1 MECPL
6 DFFEHPGALRA
17 PNATGSRASRPPP
30 AGNPLSVLPRAL
42 RALVMNP
49 PGAASRGADDSAELD
64 LVRRLKAGSAD
75 AIGEVYDRHH
85 EHVRAF
91 ARRLVGDA
99 GAAEDLVHDV
109 FVSLPR
115 AISGFQGASSIRT
128 FLISIAVNH
137 ARHHLRA
144 AARRRAAMERLEVE
158 PPGAPAPDPE
168 RCVARA
174 RLADALVRALDALPL
189 DQRVAFVLCE
199 VEERSS
205 AEVAAIVGAPEGT
218 VRTRVY
224 HAKRKLR
231 EELSRG
237 GFR

>member
-1 MECPL
+1 MFSRVL
-6 DFFEHPGALRA
+6 NALTMSRPG
-17 PNATGSRASRPPP
+17 GSLGASRE
-30 AGNPLSVLPRAL
+30 
-42 RALVMNP
+42 
-49 PGAASRGADDSAELD
+49 ASGELD
-64 LVRRLKAGSAD
+64 VVSRLKAGNAE

-99 GAAEDLVHDV
+99 TAAEDLVHDV

-115 AISGFQGASSIRT
+115 AIGGFQGASSIRT
-128 FLISIAVNH
+128 FLLSIAVNH

-144 AARRRAAMERLEVE
+144 AARRRAAMERLKAE
-158 PPGAPAPDPE
+158 PPEPPAPDPE
-168 RCVARA
+168 RCVTRV

-189 DQRVAFVLCE
+189 DQRAAFVLCE

-205 AEVAAIVGAPEGT
+205 TEAAEILGAPEGT
-218 VRTRVY
+218 VRTRVF